1 LYRPF
6 LILKY
11 NNNKY
16 VLWKC
21 GKPTSL
27 PGKSMDIIVFPT
39 PKIFHKGEKKE
50 YNNLWKNQFYLWKTH
65 FLFSALYITME
76 IQDYNI
82 FNLTLEES
90 AMGQK
95 KEFRFNIKQQIHSLQ
110 YKTKY
115 FYLKNIN
122 MSRYGLCL
130 AEAELLAEIAN
141 NYYQKYFLDIPENCF
156 TVSLYENFTSKKKQ
170 NLNSLPQKKVTIPA
184 FSHYELDIYQQYG
197 MKALQNYRIVN
208 ILDNIAF
215 QNSKIDINSLA
226 KIVNITPKSI
236 RERLIPLLKMG
247 VELPLTYLSDQ
258 WFPKAGT
265 LLFRYSKALKDFFIE
280 NISEE
285 EIMEQLLISKTEW
298 SHLIFNFFQFSY
310 GSETLSD
317 LPDRLIQQISTL
329 KKDMMASSRYA
340 EYSQLYPSIT
350 IQNNT
355 TADKKDSFYKVLK
368 HYFSF
373 SNALITD
380 YISFLKKEASNSNR
394 NRKDGEIIY
403 YAISENTTSGT
414 PLSNCELVPVKL
426 TIFSQDDR
434 NPYSPY
440 NTSTRKWN
448 KAQRYSIQAQDQK
461 ANLSQYDLAFLLG
474 VSISVIKDLMK
485 KHEDK
490 VIPTRGNIQD
500 IGPGISHAEKII
512 KLYLEGYTET
522 EIKLKTGHSYQS
534 IENYLKKF
542 TKVVGLIDLGLN
554 LNQIRMSAKMT
565 YNLAAKFREIYEKYN
580 TEQYGWILAKI
591 RNNFNQTVKKKKTI
605 RRLKLL

>member
-1 LYRPF
+1 
-6 LILKY
+6 
-11 NNNKY
+11 
-16 VLWKC
+16 
-21 GKPTSL
+21 
-27 PGKSMDIIVFPT
+27 
-39 PKIFHKGEKKE
+39 
-50 YNNLWKNQFYLWKTH
+50 
-65 FLFSALYITME
+65 
-76 IQDYNI
+76 
-82 FNLTLEES
+82 
-90 AMGQK
+90 MGQK
-95 KEFRFNIKQQIHSLQ
+95 KQFRFNIKQQIHSLK

-197 MKALQNYRIVN
+197 IKALQNYRIVN
-208 ILDNIAF
+208 ILDNIAY

-236 RERLIPLLKMG
+236 RKRLIPLFKMG

-280 NISEE
+280 NTDEE
-285 EIMEQLLISKTEW
+285 KILNQLLISKMEW
-298 SHLIFNFFQFSY
+298 SHLLFNFFQFSY
-310 GSETLSD
+310 GNETLSD
-317 LPDRLIQQISTL
+317 LPDLLIQQISTL
-329 KKDMMASSRYA
+329 KKDIMASSRYA

-355 TADKKDSFYKVLK
+355 KADKKDSLYNVLK

-380 YISFLKKEASNSNR
+380 YISFLKKEASNSNN
-394 NRKDGEIIY
+394 NRKDGDIIY
-403 YAISENTTSGT
+403 YAISENTISGT
-414 PLSNCELVPVKL
+414 PLSNSELVPVKL

-448 KAQRYSIQAQDQK
+448 KARRYSIQAQNQK

-474 VSISVIKDLMK
+474 VSISVIKNLMK
-485 KHEDK
+485 KHDDK
-490 VIPTRGNIQD
+490 VIPTRGNLQD

-542 TKVVGLIDLGLN
+542 TKVVGLTDFGFN

-591 RNNFNQTVKKKKTI
+591 RNNFNQTVKKKKNI